1 MLNGVM
7 TLWFIEVLVCVV
19 FVGAD
24 IRRTPESIVLK
35 WGFVVVTAYS
45 GPIGALLY
53 VLSCREPLPN
63 THVEYVRARWRQ
75 VVGSTMHCV
84 AGDGLGILFA
94 AAVTSRLGLPTW
106 ADLLAEY
113 AVGFLFGWTIFQA
126 LFMRSMAGGDY
137 GRSLRMTFL
146 PELVSMNAVMA
157 GMTAL
162 SIPWLQ
168 HLMSPGP
175 AHPAFWFVMSI
186 SLTLG
191 FVLAYPMNWWLV
203 AAGLK
208 HGMLTVQPDGAPVP
222 MAAGLALAGAALG
235 SPGAHPVASHP
246 GGHGSTAAGDTTKT
260 SDGHHLT
267 IPESPSAN
275 AATPGHGPRL
285 DKIWMT
291 LLSFAILTA
300 GVIAAG
306 TLGSLGH

>member
-1 MLNGVM
+1 MLTGVM

-19 FVGAD
+19 FVAAD
-24 IRRTPESIVLK
+24 IRRTPESAVLK

-75 VVGSTMHCV
+75 VTGSTMHCV

-157 GMTAL
+157 GMAAL

-168 HLMSPGP
+168 HLMRPGP
-175 AHPAFWFVMSI
+175 AHPAFWFVMSL

-191 FVLAYPMNWWLV
+191 FVVAYPMNWWLV

-222 MAAGLALAGAALG
+222 VAAGLVLAGAAL
-235 SPGAHPVASHP
+235 SSQGAHSTGSHP
-246 GGHGSTAAGDTTKT
+246 GGHASAAEGDTAKVGGGDQPT
-260 SDGHHLT
+260 SPDQG
-267 IPESPSAN
+267 SAT
-275 AATPGHGPRL
+275 ADTRRHGLRL
-285 DKIWMT
+285 DKVWMT
-291 LLSFAILTA
+291 SLSFAIFVV
-300 GVIAAG
+300 GVLVAG
-306 TLGSLGH
+306 TLGSLGR

>member
-1 MLNGVM
+1 MLAGVM

-19 FVGAD
+19 FVAAD
-24 IRRTPESIVLK
+24 IRHTPESPVMK
-35 WGFVVVTAYS
+35 WGFVIFTAYS

-53 VLSCREPLPN
+53 VLSCREPLPD
-63 THVEYVRARWRQ
+63 THDQYVQTRWRQ

-94 AAVTSRLGLPTW
+94 AAVTSRLGLPSW
-106 ADLLAEY
+106 ADLIAEY
-113 AVGFLFGWTIFQA
+113 VVGFIFGWTIFQA

-157 GMTAL
+157 GMAAL

-168 HLMSPGP
+168 HLMGPGP

-191 FVLAYPMNWWLV
+191 FVVAYPMNWWLV

-208 HGMLTVQPDGAPVP
+208 HGMLTVRPDGTPVL
-222 MAAGLALAGAALG
+222 MAAHTADAETIA
-235 SPGAHPVASHP
+235 SSREAHSH
-246 GGHGSTAAGDTTKT
+246 
-260 SDGHHLT
+260 
-267 IPESPSAN
+267 SAN
-275 AATPGHGPRL
+275 APKQGSDPRL
-285 DKIWMT
+285 NKVWMT
-291 LLSFAILTA
+291 SISLAILTV

-306 TLGSLGH
+306 SLGSLVTH